1 MGFLFRQREKL
12 PLSAERSSWGAKRL
26 GTAPGSGRIP
36 TSRPPLSRSDGPL
49 NMRGSLQPTPV
60 PVTPGRPEARGVTQR
75 FRFLLGGSGENRS
88 SFDFDGAVGFDSW
101 ADPRGRPART
111 SRLFTRGSGALY
123 KIYISVCTAD
133 ALIESRSQTVPSGAT
148 EIWKLHKPGVPL
160 PDKSLLPV
168 SYRIQA
174 IEKEKQKQKPTKR
187 NNHLISIHTYRAVCI
202 QTQKEQPNRR
212 HAKPGSAHWRWGAGG
227 ESAPTTEH
235 GRPPPQPLSSPRGVQ
250 PGLAQ
255 PLRVAAARK
264 HRTALLVLSLLLRDF
279 FPRRALLFSPVC
291 WKVKWSCGRFLYID
305 TALRAGAGW
314 DRCAGCWVFFG
325 LRDVC
330 LFPFPRGS

>member
-212 HAKPGSAHWRWGAGG
+212 HAEARLCPLALGSR
-227 ESAPTTEH
+227 
-235 GRPPPQPLSSPRGVQ
+235 RGVGSHHRARQ
-250 PGLAQ
+250 TTTTT
-255 PLRVAAARK
+255 PLLPSRGAARPRSASPCGCGQKTPHRSACSLFVAARFLPLT
-264 HRTALLVLSLLLRDF
+264 RSALLTRVLEGQMELWEVSVHRYSAQS
-279 FPRRALLFSPVC
+279 RRRV
-291 WKVKWSCGRFLYID
+291 GQM
-305 TALRAGAGW
+305 
-314 DRCAGCWVFFG
+314 CWVLGFFW
-325 LRDVC
+325 
-330 LFPFPRGS
+330 PA